1 MHSCR
6 SRKGR
11 WGFGA
16 LLGSVLMLLVPAPLA
31 GVDAAAGFAT
41 SAFQVQWVAGEA
53 ITPNFW
59 GPLATAREGQ
69 TEADQEGAL
78 DCSESGPTNP
88 GQGTR
93 RVQYFNKARMEL
105 THPAQGLV
113 TNGLLAVE
121 LISGRLQLGDNTF
134 E

>member
-11 WGFGA
+11 WGFGT
-16 LLGSVLMLLVPAPLA
+16 LLGSVLMLVPAPLA

-53 ITPNFW
+53 ITPNCW

-93 RVQYFNKARMEL
+93 RVQYFIGLTQLSAEARNE
-105 THPAQGLV
+105 
-113 TNGLLAVE
+113 
-121 LISGRLQLGDNTF
+121 
-134 E
+134 